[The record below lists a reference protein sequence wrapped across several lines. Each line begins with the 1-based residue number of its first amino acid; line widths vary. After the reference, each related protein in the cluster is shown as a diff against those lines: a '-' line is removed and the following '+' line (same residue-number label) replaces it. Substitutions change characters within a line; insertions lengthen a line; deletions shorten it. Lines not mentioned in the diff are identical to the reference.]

1 MTARLVVLT
10 SLAAAIALAFTLVGS
25 ACAAEPV
32 MPTPGLPPVPAIEK
46 ALTEYP
52 SVRAARQAVG
62 IDEAGARRLRAGPY
76 EYSLRGGYQTHSIPN
91 GRFPEWD
98 IGIERPLR
106 LPGKAVADRAI
117 GDQNIELARRMA
129 YSAWCD
135 GARHLLKLWF
145 GWERE
150 NMQLALW
157 QQQVESLREQLSVVT
172 RRAKVGDAPRVE
184 VNLAEAAVAQA
195 EAVMEGFRGRDE
207 GTRAALA
214 RTFPALTIPARALPG
229 EPRQLEHD
237 LDWFVERVRAHNDEV
252 RVARAAALRGRLLSN
267 RANAE
272 GRPDPTIGVR
282 ISTDRSAQDHIAG
295 LYVIVPLPGENRK
308 ALADGALAGASVAAS
323 HEAAIVQRV
332 SAEVAVMVGQ
342 ANGAYAAWNRARAA
356 AEGMKRNADSMQR
369 SWQLREASLGDLL
382 VARRLAI
389 ESSLAATLA
398 QLEAEETRYRL
409 LVEAHILW
417 NDPEEER
424 EPHED

>member
-1 MTARLVVLT
+1 MIRPANPVRMTALALLLVT
-10 SLAAAIALAFTLVGS
+10 RSGIAADPPL
-25 ACAAEPV
+25 
-32 MPTPGLPPVPAIEK
+32 PTPGLPPVPAIER
-46 ALTEYP
+46 ALSEYP
-52 SVRAARQAVG
+52 PVRAARQAVG
-62 IDEAGARRLRAGPY
+62 IDEAGARRLQAGPY
-76 EYSLRGGYQTHSIPN
+76 EYAIRGGYQTHSIPN

-98 IGIERPLR
+98 IGVERSIR
-106 LPGKAVADRAI
+106 LPGKASADRAI
-117 GDQNIELARRMA
+117 GDQNIELARRTA

-135 GARHLLKLWF
+135 GARHVLKLWF
-145 GWERE
+145 GWQRE

-157 QQQVESLREQLSVVT
+157 QQQVDSLREQQSVVA
-172 RRAKVGDAPRVE
+172 RRAKAGDAPRVE

-195 EAVMEGFRGRDE
+195 ESVLEGYRGREE

-214 RTFPALTIPARALPG
+214 RTFPALTIPARAEPG
-229 EPRQLEHD
+229 EPRPLEHD

-252 RVARAAALRGRLLSN
+252 RVARAAALRGRLLST
-267 RANAE
+267 RAAAE
-272 GRPDPTIGVR
+272 RLPDPTIGVR
-282 ISTDRSAQDHIAG
+282 LATDRSAQDHVAG
-295 LYVIVPLPGENRK
+295 LYVIVPLPGAGRR
-308 ALADGALAGASVAAS
+308 ALSDGAVASAGVAAS

-342 ANGAYAAWNRARAA
+342 ANGAYASWTRARAA
-356 AEGMKRNADSMQR
+356 AEGMKRNAESMQR
-369 SWQLREASLGDLL
+369 SWQLREASLGDVL

-389 ESSLAATLA
+389 ESALAATLA